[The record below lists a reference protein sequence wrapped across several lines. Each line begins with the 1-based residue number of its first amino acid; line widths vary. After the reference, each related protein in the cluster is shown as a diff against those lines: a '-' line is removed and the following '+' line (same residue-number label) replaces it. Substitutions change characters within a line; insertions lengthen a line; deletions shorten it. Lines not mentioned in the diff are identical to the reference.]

1 MERVHSLRKVKI
13 MADPAFELY
22 HYLGAELPTTVK
34 SVTAQLTSSTAASLW
49 TPATGRKFQLMGGN
63 LTVSIGTVTGT
74 AVAGD
79 LIVLC
84 DNAVTSVVHVLGVFT
99 DAALVAGGIFGTSA
113 QGDTAYDG
121 TADTISAGPLPHVQT
136 FKIPYGYLAAAANNV
151 LKAAVIKGTD
161 HTAQSI
167 GSGTISIM
175 GTIWGHEA

>member
-1 MERVHSLRKVKI
+1 

-22 HYLGAELPTTVK
+22 HYLGQEQPTVVK
-34 SVTAQLTSSTAASLW
+34 AVTAQLTSNTPATLW
-49 TPATGRKFQLMGGN
+49 TPASGRKFQVMGGN
-63 LTVSIGTVTGT
+63 LTVSIGTVTAT

-84 DNAVTSVVHVLGVFT
+84 DNAVTTVFHVLGVFT

-121 TADTISAGPLPHVQT
+121 TADTIGAGPLDHVQK
-136 FKIPYGYLAAAANNV
+136 FKIPVGYLSAAANNV

-175 GTIWGHEA
+175 GTIWGNET